1 MKRAVITGYG
11 IVSSIGNN
19 KQEVLASLQ
28 QGKSG
33 ITTMPEFIEIG
44 MRSHVA
50 GTVKLDPKELID
62 RKVMRFM
69 GDAAGYAYL
78 AMQEAIEHA
87 GLSEEMVSNDRAGLV
102 VGAGAGSPHNQ
113 IVAADAMRGPRGV
126 KAIGPYA
133 VTKTMASSVSACLAT
148 PFKIRGVNYSIS
160 SACATSAHCIG
171 HAVELIQ
178 LGKQDVVFAGGA
190 EELAWECACEFDAM
204 GALST
209 KYNDTPEKASRTYD
223 AARDGF
229 VISGGGGIVVVEEL
243 EHALARG
250 ATIYAEIVGYG
261 ASSDGYDM
269 VAPSGEGAARCMK
282 QAMATVDGPIEYL
295 NVHGTSTPVGD
306 VKELEAVREVF
317 GDNTPAIS
325 STKAMTGHALGEAG
339 VHEAIYSLLMLNHD
353 FIAPSINIDELD
365 EKALGMNIITEVQ
378 KDKKLNIVMSNSF
391 GFGGTN
397 ASLVFKRYDA

>member
-113 IVAADAMRGPRGV
+113 IVAADAMRSAWRESNRALRSDQNDGV
-126 KAIGPYA
+126 QCF
-133 VTKTMASSVSACLAT
+133 CL
-148 PFKIRGVNYSIS
+148 FGN
-160 SACATSAHCIG
+160 
-171 HAVELIQ
+171 
-178 LGKQDVVFAGGA
+178 
-190 EELAWECACEFDAM
+190 
-204 GALST
+204 
-209 KYNDTPEKASRTYD
+209 
-223 AARDGF
+223 
-229 VISGGGGIVVVEEL
+229 
-243 EHALARG
+243 
-250 ATIYAEIVGYG
+250 
-261 ASSDGYDM
+261 
-269 VAPSGEGAARCMK
+269 
-282 QAMATVDGPIEYL
+282 TV
-295 NVHGTSTPVGD
+295 
-306 VKELEAVREVF
+306 
-317 GDNTPAIS
+317 
-325 STKAMTGHALGEAG
+325 
-339 VHEAIYSLLMLNHD
+339 
-353 FIAPSINIDELD
+353 
-365 EKALGMNIITEVQ
+365 
-378 KDKKLNIVMSNSF
+378 
-391 GFGGTN
+391 
-397 ASLVFKRYDA
+397 